1 MPWMSATDMEYT
13 EGERNWLEVLL
24 AVKLILFE
32 ASELKLALALAVVEL
47 AEAELF
53 DVLALMPE
61 SDTVKLSNWFFCE
74 ALIALN

>member
-1 MPWMSATDMEYT
+1 MEYT

-32 ASELKLALALAVVEL
+32 ASELKLALAVVEL
-47 AEAELF
+47 AEAELV
-53 DVLALMPE
+53 DVLTPE